1 MLVVGLLVWIA
12 FTYADQHKHFNW
24 FISLLFL
31 SIGGRVLVIIYV
43 KKCNEKYLSTF
54 ANFYVF
60 GSFILGLD
68 FAVLTYVYFDL
79 QNIELRTFLTI
90 VNLGLITAAISTL
103 AVWMRAYIAFI
114 LPQLI
119 ALFSV
124 FILNESPYAA
134 FATTF
139 YLIFMMIVAR
149 NFNIK
154 FKEGR
159 ALIDEN
165 IKLMSD
171 MEKEIISRKKAQT
184 KLEEYQ
190 EELEIVVNDRT
201 RALEKIN
208 ENLNEQI
215 QKRLI
220 IEEELEYL
228 AY

>member
-1 MLVVGLLVWIA
+1 MKVKAINALKRNQIHALLNQAYLANIAMLIVGLLVWVA
-12 FTYADQHKHFNW
+12 FTYAEQHKHFNW

-31 SIGGRVLVIIYV
+31 SIGGRVLVKIYV
-43 KKCNEKYLSTF
+43 KKCDEKYLSTF

-60 GSFILGLD
+60 GSFLLGLD

-103 AVWMRAYIAFI
+103 AVWMRAYIVFI

-124 FILNESPYAA
+124 FVLNESPYAA
-134 FATTF
+134 IAIVL
-139 YLIFMMIVAR
+139 YSIFMMFIAR

-159 ALIDEN
+159 VLIDEN
-165 IKLMSD
+165 IKLM
-171 MEKEIISRKKAQT
+171 
-184 KLEEYQ
+184 
-190 EELEIVVNDRT
+190 V
-201 RALEKIN
+201 IN
-208 ENLNEQI
+208 M
-215 QKRLI
+215 
-220 IEEELEYL
+220 
-228 AY
+228 